1 LRDERTPQRAFG
13 SDANGIWMHV
23 VLKARLRHDVRGDA
37 ERGQMRRPCDAVGE
51 APGRVGLEQIDD
63 FPRQIVLA
71 HISEAGVVDE
81 VRGVAG
87 VEQLQEV

>member
-1 LRDERTPQRAFG
+1 
-13 SDANGIWMHV
+13 MHV
-23 VLKARLRHDVRGDA
+23 VLKARLRHVVLKARLRHVVLKARLRHDERGDA